1 MFNPLPEKISYPEL
15 EENILDFW
23 ETSGVFQQ
31 SLEQRE
37 RENAPWF
44 NFYEGPPTANGA
56 PGIHHVM
63 ARTLKDL
70 VCRYKTM
77 RGYYVRRQAG
87 WDTHGLPVEIAV
99 SKQLNLV
106 TRDDIAAY
114 GIDRYNKACRD
125 LVNHHI
131 TMQGGWRTL
140 TRRMGYWVDMDSAY
154 ITCTNDYIE
163 SVWWALK
170 QYFDKGLI
178 YKGFKVVPQSPTIET
193 PLSSHE
199 LSLGYKE
206 VRDPNVYLRLRIT
219 ESPRTEL
226 NGASILVWT
235 TTPWTLFANV
245 ALAVGENIEYAHVR
259 VTTQHD
265 GNEQI
270 NHYVLATSRLSIL
283 DGTVE
288 VLSTFNGKEIL
299 GSRYEAIFPDVEFAV
314 RMNNVSISYNGK
326 QILDKIDWKVR
337 KGERWSISGHN
348 GAGKS
353 TLVSLITADNPQA
366 FANEIFIFDKKKG
379 SGESIWD
386 IKRNIGFVSPEM
398 HLYFD
403 KSFTAFETIASGL
416 FDTIGLF
423 RKLNSEQ
430 VDLITTWM
438 KGLDIEHIKDRY
450 LHQLSLGQQRI
461 VMLARALVKCPP
473 LLILDEPCQG
483 LDNEQ
488 VNFFKQL
495 IDVIADETDM
505 TLIYISHFNEDIPS
519 CVSKQLHLENGMI
532 NHQKSTL

>member
-1 MFNPLPEKISYPEL
+1 MKIEFKQFQVQIGGKTIINPIDFNIDQAEQWAFVGKSGSGKTLLAKAIAKKVFFNGSIQFLNETNQAYTPTIQLIEQQHQFKNKSNVAEFYYQQRFNSCDAEETITVEEDLQNHLINKHNEWFLKFNIQQILKKPIIQLSNGENKRLQIIKAIAQNPDLIILDNPFIGLDTNGRALLEEMLNEIVQMGKKIILITAPNTLPPCITHVGIIESGNIIIKKSNENNPL
-15 EENILDFW
+15 
-23 ETSGVFQQ
+23 
-31 SLEQRE
+31 
-37 RENAPWF
+37 
-44 NFYEGPPTANGA
+44 
-56 PGIHHVM
+56 
-63 ARTLKDL
+63 
-70 VCRYKTM
+70 
-77 RGYYVRRQAG
+77 
-87 WDTHGLPVEIAV
+87 
-99 SKQLNLV
+99 
-106 TRDDIAAY
+106 
-114 GIDRYNKACRD
+114 
-125 LVNHHI
+125 
-131 TMQGGWRTL
+131 
-140 TRRMGYWVDMDSAY
+140 
-154 ITCTNDYIE
+154 
-163 SVWWALK
+163 
-170 QYFDKGLI
+170 
-178 YKGFKVVPQSPTIET
+178 KVV
-193 PLSSHE
+193 
-199 LSLGYKE
+199 
-206 VRDPNVYLRLRIT
+206 
-219 ESPRTEL
+219 ESK
-226 NGASILVWT
+226 ILVQKSK
-235 TTPWTLFANV
+235 
-245 ALAVGENIEYAHVR
+245 I
-259 VTTQHD
+259 
-265 GNEQI
+265 I
-270 NHYVLATSRLSIL
+270 NLIKNY
-283 DGTVE
+283 
-288 VLSTFNGKEIL
+288 
-299 GSRYEAIFPDVEFAV
+299 IFPDVEFAV

-326 QILDKIDWKVR
+326 QILHKIAWKVR

-348 GAGKS
+348 GSGKS